1 MLTIVVAQITAADPP
16 LRIVID
22 RRGWTDGTRAVYHY
36 RVIVDGRTVLSGDD
50 LRGPAVGSATTLR
63 AAAASLAS
71 FLAAAGES
79 LARRGE
85 ASEYW
90 PAYDPDTREFL
101 AATYERF
108 AQLGHTMTSPTRTDG
123 RNPMPA
129 PHRRAELRRPAAAP
143 TRALR
148 TVDGHRRPHR
158 SAPRPAE
165 PQHERK

>member
-1 MLTIVVAQITAADPP
+1 MVAGCGALTGWPTWLIELQSGAGPTA
-16 LRIVID
+16 
-22 RRGWTDGTRAVYHY
+22 
-36 RVIVDGRTVLSGDD
+36 
-50 LRGPAVGSATTLR
+50 PAPSTTTGSSSTGAPCCPATTC